1 MQFALAQL
9 NPVTGSLKQNAARI
23 RSFYEEAQAG
33 GAALIIYPEM
43 VLTGCPPRDLL
54 LYSSFVAEA
63 EELVRQELAPLTAS
77 SSTAMLLGT
86 AYRLEGRLC
95 NAALLLKEGKISAVY
110 SKMVL
115 ENRVPFQEE
124 RYFTPTGRSHYQP
137 WGELM
142 MAIVV
147 GEGALQPEQAALLPQ
162 PGGKQRPGEKQ
173 LLINPVA
180 SPYYFSRQEQRES
193 VAAAVAKKERCAL
206 LVANLVG
213 GNDELV
219 FDGASLV
226 YNNRGELLCRGSSF
240 AEELLYISA
249 DDLFAPADKESPAAV
264 EDIATV
270 HQALCLGIKDYFA
283 KNGFHQAVLGLS
295 GGLDSA
301 VTAALAAEA
310 LGPENVLGVLLPSAY
325 SPPHSL
331 EDARILADNLGIS
344 QRTIP
349 ITPFFHAYLEGLNRS
364 GKPEMDLPE
373 ENLQA
378 RIRGNILMFIANR
391 ERRLLLSTGNRSEL
405 AVGYCTLYGDMAGAL
420 AVLAD
425 LPKLIVYELA
435 RLINLQHGQAVIP
448 VRTITKPPSAE
459 LRPDQKDEDS
469 LPPYDILDP
478 VLNLYLDKMLSPA
491 EIVEQGFDEATVRQV
506 IALVDRAEYKR
517 RQAAPALRVRSGL
530 HQRKTPLARGPE

>member
-1 MQFALAQL
+1 
-9 NPVTGSLKQNAARI
+9 
-23 RSFYEEAQAG
+23 
-33 GAALIIYPEM
+33 
-43 VLTGCPPRDLL
+43 
-54 LYSSFVAEA
+54 
-63 EELVRQELAPLTAS
+63 
-77 SSTAMLLGT
+77 
-86 AYRLEGRLC
+86 
-95 NAALLLKEGKISAVY
+95 
-110 SKMVL
+110 
-115 ENRVPFQEE
+115 
-124 RYFTPTGRSHYQP
+124 
-137 WGELM
+137 
-142 MAIVV
+142 
-147 GEGALQPEQAALLPQ
+147 
-162 PGGKQRPGEKQ
+162 Q

-270 HQALCLGIKDYFA
+270 HQALCLGIKDYFV

-435 RLINLQHGQAVIP
+435 RLINLQHGRAVIP

>member
-43 VLTGCPPRDLL
+43 VLTGCLPRDLL

-124 RYFTPTGRSHYQP
+124 RYFTPTGRSHYQS

-162 PGGKQRPGEKQ
+162 PGGKQRPGKKL

-264 EDIATV
+264 ENIATV

-435 RLINLQHGQAVIP
+435 RLINLQHGRAVIP
-448 VRTITKPPSAE
+448 MRTITKPPSAE

>member
-1 MQFALAQL
+1 M
-9 NPVTGSLKQNAARI
+9 
-23 RSFYEEAQAG
+23 
-33 GAALIIYPEM
+33 
-43 VLTGCPPRDLL
+43 
-54 LYSSFVAEA
+54 
-63 EELVRQELAPLTAS
+63 
-77 SSTAMLLGT
+77 
-86 AYRLEGRLC
+86 
-95 NAALLLKEGKISAVY
+95 
-110 SKMVL
+110 
-115 ENRVPFQEE
+115 
-124 RYFTPTGRSHYQP
+124 
-137 WGELM
+137 
-142 MAIVV
+142 
-147 GEGALQPEQAALLPQ
+147 
-162 PGGKQRPGEKQ
+162 
-173 LLINPVA
+173 
-180 SPYYFSRQEQRES
+180 
-193 VAAAVAKKERCAL
+193 
-206 LVANLVG
+206 
-213 GNDELV
+213 
-219 FDGASLV
+219 
-226 YNNRGELLCRGSSF
+226 
-240 AEELLYISA
+240 
-249 DDLFAPADKESPAAV
+249 
-264 EDIATV
+264 
-270 HQALCLGIKDYFA
+270 FA

-435 RLINLQHGQAVIP
+435 RLINLQHGRAVIP

-517 RQAAPALRVRSGL
+517 RQAAPVLRVRSGL
-530 HQRKTPLARGPE
+530 HQRKTPLARDPE

>member
-86 AYRLEGRLC
+86 AYRLGGRLC

-206 LVANLVG
+206 LVTNLVG

-530 HQRKTPLARGPE
+530 HQRKTPLARDPE